1 MNRASV
7 ISVIVLSSCSQEV
20 GISEGAPVWPSSVAP
35 PLPERTQT
43 DTILQVTTP
52 RVDIL
57 WMIDNSCSMSDNQ
70 RQLTDNVPSFMQ
82 FFIGSGLDYHVGV
95 TSSDIISSD
104 YPGSSGT
111 LVVKNGSKYVEPDS
125 PDPLGL
131 FISMASLG
139 TTGRFPERGLG
150 ATYLALEVKRDTT
163 NDGFYRDEAALHTI
177 IISDEPDYTQ
187 DSTITQPEFVDWYD
201 GLKPRDQRTF
211 SSIIDPG
218 RGSRYSNTAE
228 QIGGIV
234 WSLNEGG
241 WAQVLEQLGLQA
253 AGLQQEY
260 FLSHVP
266 VPGTIT
272 VKVEEVASSAEF
284 AFTEAVLDPTTGEF
298 VGDWTYSATRNS
310 ITFLDYIPGALAEV
324 TIQYTLAAAIDLD

>member
-1 MNRASV
+1 MYRTSL
-7 ISVIVLSSCSQEV
+7 IWGIVLSGCAQEI
-20 GISEGAPVWPSSVAP
+20 GISEGAPVWPSSAP
-35 PLPERTQT
+35 PPVPPETHT

-70 RQLTDNVPSFMQ
+70 QQLTANTPSFMQ
-82 FFIGSGLDYHVGV
+82 FFIGSGLDYHVGI
-95 TSSDIISSD
+95 TSSDTISSN

-111 LVVKNGSKYVEPDS
+111 LVMKNGYKYIDS
-125 PDPLGL
+125 DSADPLEL

-150 ATYLALEVKRDTT
+150 ATYLALEEKRETI

-177 IISDEPDYTQ
+177 IISDEPDYTE
-187 DSTITQPEFVDWYD
+187 DHVITQPEYVDWYD
-201 GLKPRDQRTF
+201 GLKPRDERTF
-211 SSIIDPG
+211 SAIIDPA
-218 RGSRYSNTAE
+218 RGDRYRNTAE

-234 WSLNEGG
+234 WSLNEGS

-266 VPGTIT
+266 VPGSIT
-272 VKVEEVASSAEF
+272 VKVKEVTTSAEF
-284 AFTEAVLDPTTGEF
+284 AFTEAQPDPVTGELT
-298 VGDWTYSATRNS
+298 GDWVYSEGRNS
-310 ITFLDYIPGALAEV
+310 ITFLDYIPGSLAEV
-324 TIQYTLAAAIDLD
+324 SITYTLAASTGID